1 MTWLVQTNK
10 GEAKR
15 RGNAER
21 RQRAVRRL
29 IRFVNYG
36 LMFDLRRS
44 FSLGYNLIRSPY

>member
-1 MTWLVQTNK
+1 MTWLVQTYK

-15 RGNAER
+15 RGKAER
-21 RQRAVRRL
+21 RQRAVRRF

>member
-1 MTWLVQTNK
+1 MTWLVQTYK
-10 GEAKR
+10 GGAKR
-15 RGNAER
+15 RGKAER
-21 RQRAVRRL
+21 RKRTVRPL